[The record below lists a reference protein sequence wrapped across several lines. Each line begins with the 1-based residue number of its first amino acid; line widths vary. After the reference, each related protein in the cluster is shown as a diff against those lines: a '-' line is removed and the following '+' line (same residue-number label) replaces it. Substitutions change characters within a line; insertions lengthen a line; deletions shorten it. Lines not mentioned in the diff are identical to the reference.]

1 MIEGFKLPEV
11 TFKTR
16 VRDDSIDGPNPFRWE
31 DKTTA
36 DYFAGKRVVLFSLP
50 GAFTPTC
57 STYQL
62 PGFESNA
69 NKIKELGI
77 DEIYC
82 FLTEH
87 IGQVAI
93 EFDLLSIL
101 FNRFGIACLIILFG
115 IIEIT
120 SGTGPQAVKVI
131 KPATGR
137 IKFVLISQ
145 VPLSN

>member
-1 MIEGFKLPEV
+1 MEE
-11 TFKTR
+11 
-16 VRDDSIDGPNPFRWE
+16 
-31 DKTTA
+31 
-36 DYFAGKRVVLFSLP
+36 
-50 GAFTPTC
+50 
-57 STYQL
+57 
-62 PGFESNA
+62 
-69 NKIKELGI
+69 KERSVIFCI

-82 FLTEH
+82 FLSEH
-87 IGQVAI
+87 IRQVAI

-115 IIEIT
+115 MIEIT
-120 SGTGPQAVKVI
+120 SRTGPQAVKVI